1 MMTSISNEPDYRI
14 DYSDPNNPRFIYDAD
29 GLRHS
34 FSLQCVPADKHEWLA
49 SVVATHLKDAHDY
62 AVSKT
67 QKEIRT
73 ALHRAL
79 ML

>member
-1 MMTSISNEPDYRI
+1 MIASISEPLYRI
-14 DYSDPNNPRFIYDAD
+14 DYSDPGNPRFIYDAD
-29 GLRHS
+29 GLHHS
-34 FSLQCVPADKHEWLA
+34 FSMQCVPADKHEWLA

-73 ALHRAL
+73 ALHKAL

>member
-1 MMTSISNEPDYRI
+1 MTLPIDRAPYRI
-14 DYSDPNNPRFIYDAD
+14 DYSDTGNPRFIYDAD

-34 FSLQCVPADKHEWLA
+34 FSMQCVPADKHEWLA

-73 ALHRAL
+73 ALHKAL